1 LRVKVNFLDSGSFK
15 VQRGGV
21 RFWKNN
27 WLGTKTFRD
36 GSPNLYRILSK
47 KDHMMANILWIVAL
61 KLSLRWGLVN
71 KKNQLLVLGL
81 ETSGVELGSVR
92 LAG

>member
-1 LRVKVNFLDSGSFK
+1 
-15 VQRGGV
+15 
-21 RFWKNN
+21 
-27 WLGTKTFRD
+27 
-36 GSPNLYRILSK
+36 
-47 KDHMMANILWIVAL
+47 MMANILWIVAL

-92 LAG
+92 LAGWPSSARLGSLTQRAEEGGSAHKLHLDK